1 MKTLPLFASL
11 LMLLG
16 GTSIPVAAECSFQLS
31 PVPVTQNN
39 STITGR
45 VVDAVTGKHLVFA
58 SISLINSSIS
68 NVTNS
73 EGTFTLKIPLSRQ
86 TSSDSVL
93 VSYMGYKSTKV
104 ATADFKEGKSLRISL
119 LPSAFSIEALHIYPN
134 DPDAIFDMV
143 FSRNNILRNFP
154 SEPEGM
160 QGFYREIIK
169 KGRKFGSVT
178 EAVLD
183 ISKASYKGLQSRDN
197 VAISLGRASHNFSMK
212 DTVIMSLQGG
222 PLSNLSL
229 DIASDPFVGTTLDA
243 AHKYYNFFF
252 GDPVELDGKSILV
265 IHFAQKDT
273 SEILYSGDL
282 YIDKATLALVKA
294 TFSMNVDYSKYSWRE
309 FVKHLPSDV
318 SVKADR
324 ADFTVNYKV
333 VGDKLRFD
341 YSHIEL
347 DFSVKYADKWLRSK
361 YSVVSELAI
370 TEYNNPKALKIPQG
384 QRLRMKDELGTK
396 VKDFSNPDF
405 WGEYNIIEPDASL
418 QSVLKKVVRQLRRQ
432 END

>member
-1 MKTLPLFASL
+1 MKTLPLLASL

-16 GTSIPVAAECSFQLS
+16 GTSIPVAAENPSQLS
-31 PVPVTQNN
+31 QVPVIQGTCIISGKVN
-39 STITGR
+39 
-45 VVDAVTGKHLVFA
+45 DAATGKHLEFA

-73 EGTFTLKIPLSRQ
+73 DGVFTLKIPLSRM
-86 TSSDSVL
+86 TPADSIIVG
-93 VSYMGYKSTKV
+93 YMGYRSTEIC
-104 ATADFKEGKSLRISL
+104 AADFKEGKFMRISL
-119 LPSAFSIEALHIYPN
+119 QPSAFSLDALHIYPN

-143 FSRNNILRNFP
+143 FARNNIIKNYP
-154 SEPEGM
+154 TEQEGL
-160 QGFYREIIK
+160 QGFYREIIR

-183 ISKASYKGLQSRDN
+183 ISKPSYSGFNTNDN

-212 DTVIMSLQGG
+212 DTVMMSMQGG
-222 PLSNLSL
+222 PLANLTL
-229 DIASDPFVGTTLDA
+229 DIVNDPFVGTTLEA
-243 AHKYYNFFF
+243 AHDYYNFSF
-252 GDPVELDGKSILV
+252 GIPLEWNGKSIVV
-265 IHFAQKDT
+265 IHFSQKDT
-273 SEILYSGDL
+273 TEVLYSGDL
-282 YIDKATLALVKA
+282 YVDKATLSLVKA
-294 TFSMNVDYSKYSWRE
+294 TFNMNVDNSKYSWRE
-309 FVKHLPSDV
+309 FVRHLPPDV
-318 SVKADR
+318 SVKAER

-347 DFSVKYADKWLRSK
+347 DFSVKYADQWLRSK

-370 TEYNNPKALKIPQG
+370 TDYNNPKALKIPFG
-384 QRLRMKDELGTK
+384 QRIRMKDELGTK

-405 WGEYNIIEPDASL
+405 WGDYNIIEPDASL

>member
-1 MKTLPLFASL
+1 MKPLPLFASL

-16 GTSIPVAAECSFQLS
+16 GTSIPVAAENSFQS
-31 PVPVTQNN
+31 PDGPDSFCTISGKVT
-39 STITGR
+39 
-45 VVDAVTGKHLVFA
+45 DALTGKYLEFA
-58 SISLINSSIS
+58 SITLLHSSIS
-68 NVTNS
+68 NVTNAD
-73 EGTFTLKIPLSRQ
+73 GIFTLKIPEQRL
-86 TSSDSVL
+86 TDSDSVQI
-93 VSYMGYKSTKV
+93 SYMGYKSTNIC
-104 ATADFKEGKSLRISL
+104 TTEFKDKKSLRISL
-119 LPSAFSIEALHIYPN
+119 QPSAFSIEALHIYPN

-143 FSRNNILRNFP
+143 FSRNNILKNFP
-154 SEPEGM
+154 SEPEGL

-183 ISKASYKGLQSRDN
+183 ISKASYTGFQTKDN
-197 VAISLGRASHNFSMK
+197 VAISLGRASSNFSMK
-212 DTVIMSLQGG
+212 DTVMMSLQGG
-222 PLSNLSL
+222 PLANLSL

-243 AHKYYNFFF
+243 AHQYYNFSF
-252 GDPVELDGKSILV
+252 GVPVELNGKSIVV

-273 SEILYSGDL
+273 SEILYTGDL

-294 TFSMNVDYSKYSWRE
+294 TFTMNVDYSKYSWRE
-309 FVKHLPSDV
+309 FVRHLPPGV

-347 DFSVKYADKWLRSK
+347 DFSVKYSSKWLRSK

-370 TEYNNPKALKIPQG
+370 TEYNNPKALKIPFG

-405 WGEYNIIEPDASL
+405 WGDYNIIEPDASL